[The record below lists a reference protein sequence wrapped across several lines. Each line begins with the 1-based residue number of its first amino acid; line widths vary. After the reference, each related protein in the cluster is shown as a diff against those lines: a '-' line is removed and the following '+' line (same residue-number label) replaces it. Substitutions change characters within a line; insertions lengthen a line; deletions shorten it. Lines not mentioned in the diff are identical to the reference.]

1 MLAAPRATH
10 HADPTRA
17 GAVWPTTD
25 GSLRGVA
32 TRGPSAQLAE
42 GTIPL
47 LLSLL
52 LACAEAESPSSEAP
66 DAQLSVEAG
75 APSRPE
81 PEPGALGVA
90 RKALPGR
97 VVAVGDLHGDL
108 EQALAVLRMAGVVDA
123 EGHWSGG
130 STILVHTGDSLDRGP
145 AGKEMLDLWRRLEE
159 EAPRTG
165 GRVIV
170 LLGNHESMNLL
181 GDWRYVD
188 ADDVVGFGGV
198 DARRAALAPNGTYGA
213 WLIEHD
219 LVAVVGD
226 TVFVHG
232 GLAPEWA
239 EVGPERINAAA
250 REALKQGQGAPV
262 LGEGGPQWYRD
273 LVLDPEHEACPELAR
288 SLRALGAARMVVG
301 HTTRRDG
308 RIQPRCEGRLLV
320 IDIGISRHYGGHEG
334 ALEIVDGD
342 ARALY
347 PTGAVD
353 LPDPA

>member
-1 MLAAPRATH
+1 MLPAPHATH
-10 HADPTRA
+10 HADPGSP
-17 GAVWPTTD
+17 GAVWRTTD
-25 GSLRGVA
+25 GSLRGVP
-32 TRGPSAQLAE
+32 TRGPPAQLAE

-66 DAQLSVEAG
+66 DAQLSVEPG
-75 APSRPE
+75 APQDAAPAS
-81 PEPGALGVA
+81 LGVA

-108 EQALAVLRMAGVVDA
+108 EQTLAVLRLAGVVDA

-130 STILVHTGDSLDRGP
+130 ATVLVHTGDSLDRGP
-145 AGKEMLDLWRRLEE
+145 AGKEMLDLWRRLEQ

-188 ADDVVGFGGV
+188 ADDVAGFGGV
-198 DARRAALAPNGTYGA
+198 DARRAALAPDGTYGA

-219 LVAVVGD
+219 LVAIVGD

-232 GLAPEWA
+232 GLTPDWA
-239 EVGPERINAAA
+239 QVGPDRINAEA
-250 REALKQGQGAPV
+250 REALKKGQGAPV
-262 LGEGGPQWYRD
+262 LGETGPQWYRD
-273 LVLDPEHEACPELAR
+273 LVLDPETEACPELAR
-288 SLRALGAARMVVG
+288 SLEAVGAARMVVG

-308 RIQPRCEGRLLV
+308 RIQPRCDGRLLV